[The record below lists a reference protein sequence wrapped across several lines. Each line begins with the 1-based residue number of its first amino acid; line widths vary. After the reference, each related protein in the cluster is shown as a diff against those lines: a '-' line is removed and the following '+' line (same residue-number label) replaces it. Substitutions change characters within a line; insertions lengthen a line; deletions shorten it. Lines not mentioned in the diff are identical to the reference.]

1 MSSPGNPIAFFLPE
15 GYRSFAYAPDSRV
28 FTFLLGGTSNE
39 RWSAA
44 CLNVYYPQVGVE
56 GGRELQVSVEGGRE
70 SQVSV
75 EGGREL
81 QVSVEGG
88 RESQVNAETKRESQ
102 TCESL
107 REAKD
112 AAMETRFVPEGLILL
127 SPFNNLPALRDRL
140 LAFLHTSYDD
150 FHHASAETQHSMLLN
165 LLRKESSC
173 PVFLPVSRES

>member
-56 GGRELQVSVEGGRE
+56 GGRELQVSVEGE
-70 SQVSV
+70 C
-75 EGGREL
+75 
-81 QVSVEGG
+81 
-88 RESQVNAETKRESQ
+88 ESQVNAETKRESQ

>member
-56 GGRELQVSVEGGRE
+56 GGRE
-70 SQVSV
+70 
-75 EGGREL
+75 
-81 QVSVEGG
+81 
-88 RESQVNAETKRESQ
+88 SQVNAETKRESQ

-127 SPFNNLPALRDRL
+127 SPFSNLPALRDRL

>member
-1 MSSPGNPIAFFLPE
+1 MSSPGSPIAFFLPE

-70 SQVSV
+70 S
-75 EGGREL
+75 

>member
-44 CLNVYYPQVGVE
+44 CLNVYYPQVG
-56 GGRELQVSVEGGRE
+56 
-70 SQVSV
+70 
-75 EGGREL
+75 
-81 QVSVEGG
+81 VEGG

>member
-56 GGRELQVSVEGGRE
+56 GECE
-70 SQVSV
+70 SQVNA
-75 EGGREL
+75 ETK
-81 QVSVEGG
+81 

-107 REAKD
+107 RETKN
-112 AAMETRFVPEGLILL
+112 AAMETRYVPEGLILL

>member
-56 GGRELQVSVEGGRE
+56 GGRES
-70 SQVSV
+70 
-75 EGGREL
+75 

>member
-15 GYRSFAYAPDSRV
+15 GYHSFAYAPDSRV

-56 GGRELQVSVEGGRE
+56 GERELQVSVGGERE
-70 SQVSV
+70 SQVGV
-75 EGGREL
+75 IREREL
-81 QVSVEGG
+81 
-88 RESQVNAETKRESQ
+88 Q

-107 REAKD
+107 REKN
-112 AAMETRFVPEGLILL
+112 AAMETRYVPEGLILL
-127 SPFNNLPALRDRL
+127 SPFNNLPALKDRL

-150 FHHASAETQHSMLLN
+150 FHHASAETQHFMLLN

-173 PVFLPVSRES
+173 AVLLPVSRES

>member
-56 GGRELQVSVEGGRE
+56 GGRELQVSVEGECE
-70 SQVSV
+70 SQVNA
-75 EGGREL
+75 ETK
-81 QVSVEGG
+81 